1 MKLKANKTKLL
12 PALILLVVSIFAL
25 PVQAQV
31 TIGEGE
37 TPVSGALLQLKDK
50 TGINDDSANATKG
63 LSFPRVNLSQK
74 DKLYPMFEDTTT
86 PQTSNAEYLADPDGI
101 NKKHTGLMVYN
112 MYTSDGSVT
121 DENLVFHEGFYYW
134 DGAKWEDMA
143 GGIGGGEC
151 IEANVP
157 FTGGLTSPIAA
168 VLGTS
173 TGVTTMAIAG
183 NGTVANLGIDVNLVG
198 IDLLNLDLEDLGLSS
213 PIIAASDGWLS
224 EISIDMA
231 VTASI
236 ALTGRYDF
244 NATLYEA
251 QAGSGTYKKISEAVV
266 KIFENEGGGVTIVP
280 TGSLSKTQSFVG
292 SNIPITK
299 GNKYAILFTL
309 KPSDGLNLLGTI
321 DGTISGSMSIG
332 CDDSS
337 TISAIEPWLV
347 SGTTD
352 QATGNT
358 DNIYQMGQVTIGNAA
373 TAEPSAALNVD
384 AGNKGVL
391 LPRLALKSP
400 TDIETIPNPV
410 EGLMVYNT
418 GTNSNFQTVGYM
430 FWDGEKWKIFNST
443 TAAPA
448 KATLNCSGTT
458 MSPGQ
463 QIAGGTAIISGT
475 VLQIPY
481 TGSNGGNFNGIVL
494 ESTGNPSVKATIM
507 SSMLSIGNGVLSFT
521 LEGVPTLAQQAPNGI
536 TFDLTPFLNANPNI
550 TGCDEVTVGH
560 ILTASIEETAVMG
573 NLLLMTDNTG
583 NDHGSTYYGLQCI
596 SPDGKYSIRAGVPG
610 DLSSVAADNQ
620 NFNVQVRNNQ
630 NQDET
635 VIWNFNTAYGGSL
648 GTSGV
653 LDIPSQVWGGENNT
667 GDNWRDYEDYDNIYW
682 GQIGIYDAD
691 HDGPEYRRY
700 TWIPLGATNKVAY
713 EATIMVAL
721 DTDTPTTA
729 VHPTRV
735 KCYIKFTQVTAAQ

>member
-31 TIGEGE
+31 TIGDGE

-112 MYTSDGSVT
+112 VYTSDGSVT

-309 KPSDGLNLLGTI
+309 KPSGGLNLLGTI
-321 DGTISGSMSIG
+321 AGTISGNMSIG

-358 DNIYQMGQVTIGNAA
+358 DNIYQMGQVTIGNTA
-373 TAEPSAALNVD
+373 TAEPSAALNVY
-384 AGNKGVL
+384 AGDVPGSQKGVL
-391 LPRLALKSP
+391 LPKVALKSA
-400 TDIETIPNPV
+400 TDIVTIPNPV
-410 EGLMVYNT
+410 TGLMVYNT
-418 GTNSNFQTVGYM
+418 GTDPNFSTVGYL
-430 FWDGEKWKIFNST
+430 FWDGAQWKLFASSSSES
-443 TAAPA
+443 A
-448 KATLNCSGTT
+448 KAILSCSGTQ
-458 MSPGQ
+458 MSPAQ
-463 QIAGGTAIISGT
+463 QVTGGTPIISGT

-481 TGSNGGNFNGIVL
+481 SGSNGGSYSGIILTSENNSAV
-494 ESTGNPSVKATIM
+494 TATI
-507 SSMLSIGNGVLSFT
+507 SSGILSVGNGVLNFALSGT
-521 LEGVPTLAQQAPNGI
+521 PTVDQQAPNGI
-536 TFDLTPFLNANPNI
+536 TFDLTPFLDANTGI
-550 TGCDEVTVGH
+550 TGCDEVTVGNV
-560 ILTASIEETAVMG
+560 LTAAIEETAVMG
-573 NLLLMTDNTG
+573 NFMLTTDNS
-583 NDHGSTYYGLQCI
+583 GSYYALQCN
-596 SPDGKYSIRAGVPG
+596 SPDGKFSIRAEVPATVT
-610 DLSSVAADNQ
+610 SVAAGNQ
-620 NFNVQVRNNQ
+620 YLNVQVRNNQ
-630 NQDET
+630 NFS
-635 VIWNFNTAYGGSL
+635 VPIIWNFNTDYGGSL
-648 GTSGV
+648 SGADV
-653 LDIPSQVWGGENNT
+653 LTLPAERWGGNNSDSGSTWYNAT
-667 GDNWRDYEDYDNIYW
+667 GGNTYW
-682 GQIGIYDAD
+682 GNIGIYDASS
-691 HDGPEYRRY
+691 GPEYRRY
-700 TWIPLGATNKVAY
+700 TWIPQGSTNKVAY

-721 DTDTPTTA
+721 DTNTPTTA
-729 VHPTRV
+729 VDPTKV

>member
-1 MKLKANKTKLL
+1 MRLKANKTKLL

-31 TIGEGE
+31 TIGDGE

-50 TGINDDSANATKG
+50 TGINDDGANATKG

-74 DKLYPMFEDTTT
+74 NKLYPMFEDTNT
-86 PQTSNAEYLADPDGI
+86 PQTSNAEYLADTDGI

-112 MYTSDGSVT
+112 MYTSAEAVT

-134 DGAKWEDMA
+134 DGEKWKDMGA
-143 GGIGGGEC
+143 GGTGEC

-157 FTGGLTSPIAA
+157 FTGGLTSPIVA

-231 VTASI
+231 VTASV

-251 QAGSGTYKKISEAVV
+251 QAGSGTYKKVSEAVV
-266 KIFENEGGGVTIVP
+266 KIFENEGGGIAIVP

-309 KPSDGLNLLGTI
+309 KPSGGLNLLGTI
-321 DGTISGSMSIG
+321 DGTISGNMSIG
-332 CDDSS
+332 CNNGS
-337 TISAIEPWLV
+337 TSSAIEPWLV

-352 QATGNT
+352 QATVNT
-358 DNIYQMGQVTIGNAA
+358 DNIYQMGQVTIGNTA

-391 LPRLALKSP
+391 FPKVALTGT
-400 TDIETIPNPV
+400 TDKLTIPNPAT
-410 EGLMVYNT
+410 GLFVYNT
-418 GTNSNFQTVGYM
+418 GANTNFRTVGYM
-430 FWDGEKWKIFNST
+430 FWDGEKWKLFTNA
-443 TAAPA
+443 TADEARA
-448 KATLNCSGTT
+448 ELHCEGVA

-463 QIAGGTAIISGT
+463 QVRGGVALLSGS

-481 TGSNGGNFNGIVL
+481 SGSNGGSFNGVVL
-494 ESTGNPSVKATIM
+494 RSEGNNNVTASIDNG
-507 SSMLSIGNGVLSFT
+507 MLAVGNGVLNFS
-521 LEGVPTLAQQAPNGI
+521 LAGVPISGQEAPNGI
-536 TFDLTPFLNANPNI
+536 RFDLTPFFDANPNML
-550 TGCDEVTVGH
+550 GCEEVIVGH
-560 ILTASIEETAVMG
+560 IMTADISEAAVMG
-573 NLLLMTDNTG
+573 YMQKASDEDGNTVWAV
-583 NDHGSTYYGLQCI
+583 TAQT
-596 SPDGKYSIRAGVPG
+596 PDGKYSVRVRLNGSAT
-610 DLSSVAADNQ
+610 SVAFSNQ
-620 NFNVQVRNNQ
+620 QLNVQVRNNTS
-630 NQDET
+630 NDAI
-635 VIWNFNTAYGGSL
+635 VIWNYDTQYSGDINTN
-648 GTSGV
+648 GV
-653 LDIPSQVWGGENNT
+653 FTMPAQEWGGVHSGGADANWYNET
-667 GDNWRDYEDYDNIYW
+667 EDDNAAYW
-682 GQIGIYDAD
+682 GNIGIYDGVS
-691 HDGPEYRRY
+691 GPEYRRY
-700 TWIPLGATNKVAY
+700 TWIPGGGNNVAY
-713 EATIMVAL
+713 EAKIMAAIDNL
-721 DTDTPTTA
+721 NPTTA
-729 VHPTRV
+729 VSPSRLKV
-735 KCYIKFTQVTAAQ
+735 YIKIEQVTAVQ